1 MSSNN
6 NNNNNTNNNNK
17 RSFEEATKEDI
28 SCVVCTEIP
37 VKSVFHCDVSSS
49 HIICEAC
56 FDNLPRRH
64 CPVCRGSFSIS
75 PKRNLLVERIISH
88 LYESCP
94 NNCGM
99 KLVDADEHKSICPN
113 RVDTTPCKNNIFG
126 CLFVPKRWKELSAH
140 EQNQC
145 AYNPAVPENEA
156 AIRKKV
162 AGFKAG
168 FDLLFKCLK
177 EVRMKKSRNRSY
189 WVPVNN
195 NENFDCLE
203 LLISIDEAT
212 DISPAKLLLSVETHP
227 RQKNIAEIRVLA
239 YIKEVG
245 ELVPATIELE
255 GDSGEMDLCHSGHP
269 KYELIT
275 NLDEFSLFIHVKDT
289 TTDNSL
295 IV

>member
-6 NNNNNTNNNNK
+6 NNNNNNNK

-28 SCVVCTEIP
+28 SCLVCTEIP

-49 HIICEAC
+49 HIICEEC
-56 FDNLPRRH
+56 FDSLPRRH

-99 KLVDADEHKSICPN
+99 KLVNADEHKSICPN
-113 RVDTTPCKNNIFG
+113 RAHTTPCKNNIFG
-126 CLFVPKRWKELSAH
+126 CLFVPKKWNELVAH
-140 EQNQC
+140 EQNEC
-145 AYNPAVPENEA
+145 GYNPTVPGNEA

-177 EVRMKKSRNRSY
+177 EVRMKKSRYGDS
-189 WVPVNN
+189 WEPAHTN
-195 NENFDCLE
+195 NEIFDLKICVFVGNRPTRLV
-203 LLISIDEAT
+203 LY
-212 DISPAKLLLSVETHP
+212 VET
-227 RQKNIAEIRVLA
+227 QGQTSIAEIRVLA

-245 ELVPATIELE
+245 ELVPETIELSE
-255 GDSGEMDLCHSGHP
+255 DNDGEMDLCHSEHP
-269 KYELIT
+269 KYELLT

-289 TTDNSL
+289 TTNNSL
-295 IV
+295 SV